1 MKIGKKTKYILYI
14 FIGILAIAAYFYIYR
29 NYGIFKNP
37 EEVRNFVLSY
47 GHYSSLVYVAL
58 QVIQIVLFFI
68 PGEIIQIAGGYI
80 FGTFIGAALSV
91 TGIIIGS
98 SLTYL
103 ISHSLGRKF
112 VHKILS
118 KNNIWILEK
127 LEALG
132 EEEKDRKKLKGAVLF
147 LYLIPGI
154 PKDILGYVCGISQI
168 NFRSFVIYST
178 LGRLP
183 ALIISLYFGEKL
195 NLDNLP
201 VLIVIAV
208 IMTLLFL
215 IGIFYGRRIIHDITK
230 K

>member
-1 MKIGKKTKYILYI
+1 MGKSKKGKYIIYTFLGCIAVAVYLYI
-14 FIGILAIAAYFYIYR
+14 YN
-29 NYGIFKNP
+29 NYGIFKTP
-37 EEVRNFVLSY
+37 EEVRTFVLGY
-47 GHYSSLVYVAL
+47 GHYSSLVYLAL
-58 QVIQIVLFFI
+58 QIMQIIIFFI
-68 PGEIIQIAGGYI
+68 PGEIFQVAGGYI
-80 FGTFIGAALSV
+80 FGTLLGGALSIL
-91 TGIIIGS
+91 GIIIGS

-103 ISHSLGRKF
+103 LAHSLGRVF

-132 EEEKDRKKLKGAVLF
+132 EEEKDRKRLKGVVFF

-154 PKDILGYVCGISQI
+154 PKDILGYICGISQI
-168 NFRSFVIYST
+168 TFKSFVLYST

-195 NLDNLP
+195 HLDNLP
-201 VLIVIAV
+201 VLIAIGL
-208 IMTLLFL
+208 IMTILFI
-215 IGIFYGRRIIHDITK
+215 IGVFYGRRIIQDITK